1 MLATPEGEL
10 EETEYLRRSLA
21 EPGLEPREQPPV
33 SDAFLAQLSR
43 GSAQMGTL
51 GGKAPQ
57 TTLPTYLKEARAEEQ
72 EYDKIRS
79 TEEAARRKQLLQRY
93 QDLQKRGQERQKAL
107 LDVEGKDLEHLST
120 AERDRQRQTFESG
133 QLDKRLGQEKSQFEA
148 KLAFDADMQDRN
160 RTFQAGQQDKRL
172 ANALEVAKQR
182 GSTQNKMPP
191 AAIIN
196 SEISFNRAHKDAVA
210 SIEALKKSV
219 NKSILERAKTTVD
232 VNDATK
238 EVIASN
244 YSTIAQ
250 ALTKMREPTNQTTV
264 GEVAE
269 VKAALGELKTAQ
281 TPERANEILDN
292 IARLVSQTFESQR
305 AATNEVYDRYGINYG
320 SNIATP
326 KETQTPKEPK
336 IEVLPN
342 GNIRVI
348 E

>member
-120 AERDRQRQTFESG
+120 AERDIQRQGFESG
-133 QLDKRLGQEKSQFEA
+133 QLDRRLGQDKAQFEA
-148 KLAFDADMQDRN
+148 KLAFDADMQDIN
-160 RTFQAGQQDKRL
+160 RTFQAGQQAKRL
-172 ANALEVAKQR
+172 ANALEAAKQR
-182 GSTQNKMPP
+182 GPSATKMPP
-191 AAIIN
+191 ADILK
-196 SEISFNRAHKDAVA
+196 SEISF
-210 SIEALKKSV
+210 
-219 NKSILERAKTTVD
+219 ERAKND
-232 VNDATK
+232 ALSSLDKLKEISNKDLQGRLKSALSLDDATK
-238 EVIASN
+238 EQITA
-244 YSTIAQ
+244 YSSALGQ
-250 ALTKMREPTNQTTV
+250 ALAKMAEPGNQTTE
-264 GEVAE
+264 GEVAR
-269 VKAALGELKTAQ
+269 VTKSLGELKLAQ
-281 TPERANEILDN
+281 TPEKAANIIKN
-292 IARLVSQTFESQR
+292 IENLTHQIAKSSRTATQT
-305 AATNEVYDRYGINYG
+305 VYDRYGINYG

-326 KETQTPKEPK
+326 KEPQTPKEPK